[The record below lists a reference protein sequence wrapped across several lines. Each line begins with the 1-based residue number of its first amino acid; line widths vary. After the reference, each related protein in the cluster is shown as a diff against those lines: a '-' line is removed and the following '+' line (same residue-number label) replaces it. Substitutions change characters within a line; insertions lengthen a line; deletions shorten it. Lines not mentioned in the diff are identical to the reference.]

1 MHSLVRIAFHDAIGF
16 SLNSNKGGGADGSMI
31 AFSDIET
38 NFRESSGIVLF
49 AFPQRAIL
57 AANVG
62 IDFIVDF
69 VRPYVSVSC
78 IGQRMSLMTACQI
91 C

>member
-31 AFSDIET
+31 AFADIET
-38 NFRESSGIVLF
+38 KFCKSSTLVYSLHCLTTI
-49 AFPQRAIL
+49 A

-69 VRPYVSVSC
+69 LKP
-78 IGQRMSLMTACQI
+78 
-91 C
+91 